1 MSKRRCGLHSLL
13 LMGNT
18 PGRSLDAPENTPL
31 AKKKP
36 PAPNGPKKLSAL
48 AAAARVLQE
57 RKQPMRCSDLIEAMT
72 TEGYWTSPSGKTPE
86 ATLSAA
92 IQREIALKKDQSRF
106 KKTAPGHY
114 TLA

>member
-1 MSKRRCGLHSLL
+1 MTAKTKTSKFTKPTG
-13 LMGNT
+13 
-18 PGRSLDAPENTPL
+18 PVAKIAK

-36 PAPNGPKKLSAL
+36 PAPHGPKKLSAL

-57 RKQPMRCSDLIEAMT
+57 SKQPMRCSDLIEAMT
-72 TEGYWTSPSGKTPE
+72 TKGYWTSPSGKTPQ

-106 KKTAPGHY
+106 KKTGPGRY

>member
-1 MSKRRCGLHSLL
+1 MTAKTKTSKFTKPTGPVAKS
-13 LMGNT
+13 
-18 PGRSLDAPENTPL
+18 AK

-36 PAPNGPKKLSAL
+36 PAPHGPKKLSAL
-48 AAAARVLQE
+48 AAAAQILKE

-72 TEGYWTSPSGKTPE
+72 TKGYWTSPAGKTPE

-92 IQREIALKKDQSRF
+92 IQREIALKRDQARF
-106 KKTAPGHY
+106 KKTAPGRY